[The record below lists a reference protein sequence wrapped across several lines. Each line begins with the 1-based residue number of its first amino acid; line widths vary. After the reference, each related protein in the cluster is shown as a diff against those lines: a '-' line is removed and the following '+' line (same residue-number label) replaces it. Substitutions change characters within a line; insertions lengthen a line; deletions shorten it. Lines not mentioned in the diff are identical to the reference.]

1 MVFHE
6 TPLKGAYTL
15 DLQKVEDERGFFARI
30 WCRRELELHGITG
43 NLAQASLSFNRWR
56 DTLRGMHF
64 QAPPHEET
72 KIVRCM
78 RGRLHDVIVDLRP
91 ASPTY
96 TKWFGVE
103 LSAENRQAL
112 IIPPGFAHGFQTLE
126 NATEILYLISEFYH
140 AEAARGVRW
149 NDPVLAIEWPEADR
163 RIISQ
168 KDQTWPDFIPA

>member
-15 DLQKVEDERGFFARI
+15 HLQKSEDERGFFARI

-43 NLAQASLSFNRWR
+43 KLAQASLSFNRWKH
-56 DTLRGMHF
+56 TLRGMHF

-72 KIVRCM
+72 KIVRCI
-78 RGRLHDVIVDLRP
+78 RGRLLDVIVDLRP
-91 ASPTY
+91 DSPTY
-96 TKWFGVE
+96 TKWVGVE
-103 LSAENRQAL
+103 LSADNRQAL

-126 NATEILYLISEFYH
+126 DSTEILYLISEFYH

-149 NDPVLAIEWPEADR
+149 NDPVFAIEWPEADR

-168 KDQTWPDFIPA
+168 KDQTWPDFIPV